1 MIKVKKKINFKDKRG
16 IIVDLIEKTQINA
29 ITYITQKKNTVRGN
43 HFHKKTIQWN
53 YILSG
58 KVILVTKK
66 GKGKKIKK
74 IMKKG
79 DLILTEKNERHAI
92 KALVNSEMLV
102 FTKGPRGGKEY
113 ESDTYK
119 LKDNLV

>member
-1 MIKVKKKINFKDKRG
+1 MIKIKKINFKDKRG

-79 DLILTEKNERHAI
+79 DLILTEKNEKHAI

-102 FTKGPRGGKEY
+102 FTKGPRGVEGIRK
-113 ESDTYK
+113 
-119 LKDNLV
+119 